1 MATRSHMAEIV
12 IGGKPPA
19 MLLEEFLAEL
29 NSTGARVGRHDGE
42 KFGDKT
48 AAQLRQVLDEDGHL
62 LLVADRDGQFEGLE
76 RFCVTHGISFDRH
89 SDAGNICFR
98 PGMKQPVPDKGS
110 DALLNAGNI
119 RPLAQEVSR
128 LVTITLTRQKLLAA
142 VTKVIRH
149 LNSLLPPELPPLEIE
164 E

>member
-1 MATRSHMAEIV
+1 MATKSQVAEIV
-12 IGGKPPA
+12 IGGKLPA
-19 MLLEEFLAEL
+19 MLLQEFLAEL
-29 NSTGARVGRHDGE
+29 NSTGARVGVHDGE
-42 KFGDKT
+42 KFGAKT
-48 AAQLRQVLDEDGHL
+48 VEQLRRVLDEDGHL
-62 LLVADRDGQFEGLE
+62 LLVAEKFDGLE
-76 RFCVTHGISFDRH
+76 RFCMAHGISFDRH

-142 VTKVIRH
+142 VTKVVRH
-149 LNSLLPPELPPLEIE
+149 LNSLLPPELPPLEIGE
-164 E
+164 